1 MKNKVKKKLKKLTL
15 YIIITFLVYQICFN
29 VILEFRLVNNNEDFI
44 KCLIADSNYY
54 NLYEKKENNLFNK
67 LFDSLLGID
76 DPLVILE
83 NNFHLNADI
92 TPKMTLVSN
101 KIEKKPE
108 VYIYNTHQKEEYS
121 GKGLK
126 EYNITPGVL
135 MASYLLQAKLL
146 EENINSVILENDII
160 EYMNL
165 NNMNYA
171 SSYKASRVFLE
182 NALKENPN
190 YKLIIDLHRDSLP
203 KEKSTVLIDNK
214 NYAKISFVVG
224 KEHKNASA
232 NLYTATTL
240 NNMIKEKYP
249 TLTKGILEKSGK
261 NVNGI
266 YNQDLSEKIVLI
278 EIGGPENT
286 IDEVLNTISII
297 APIMGEYIYGK

>member
-1 MKNKVKKKLKKLTL
+1 MKKKIKKIVKRFTMYGLL
-15 YIIITFLVYQICFN
+15 TFLLYQICFN
-29 VILEFRLVNNNEDFI
+29 VILEFRLVNNNEEFI
-44 KCLIADSNYY
+44 KCLLEDSNYY
-54 NLYEKKENNLFNK
+54 SLYEKKENNILNK
-67 LFDSLLGID
+67 IFSSLLGID

-83 NNFHLNADI
+83 NSFHLNADI
-92 TPKMTLVSN
+92 SPKMTLVSN
-101 KIEKKPE
+101 KIEKEPE
-108 VYIYNTHQKEEYS
+108 VYIYNTHQKEEYA
-121 GKGLK
+121 GEGLK
-126 EYNITPGVL
+126 EYNITPGVF
-135 MASYLLQAKLL
+135 MASYLLKAKLA
-146 EENINSVILENDII
+146 EEDVSAVILENDII

-190 YKLIIDLHRDSLP
+190 YKLIIDLHRDSLS
-203 KEKSTVLIDNK
+203 KDKSTVTINNK

-232 NLYTATTL
+232 NLANVTQL

-249 TLTKGILEKSGK
+249 TLTRGILEKSGE

-266 YNQDLSEKIVLI
+266 YNQDLSDKAILI

-297 APIMGEYIYGK
+297 VPIMGEYINGK